1 MTFINKRPTDGPT
14 NYPDMLLDPQYVL
27 TVFTTSDV
35 MTTYDAIQMDEEDEY
50 SDLPSNFE
58 ELPEEMRVR
67 LIEAAESVLE
77 DASRQNED
85 LMEVMRK
92 IMSESKE
99 EPSML
104 REGDKVT
111 IYLMPLSKG
120 EVEGVATL
128 VHLQDDHAGVY
139 EGHLV
144 ETWLVTFTGDARRR
158 SRSVL
163 TNVPA
168 TRSVLT
174 DTPHD

>member
-14 NYPDMLLDPQYVL
+14 NYQDRLLDPQYVL

-35 MTTYDAIQMDEEDEY
+35 MTTYEAIQMDEDY
-50 SDLPSNFE
+50 ACPDLPSNFE
-58 ELPEEMRVR
+58 ELPEAMRVR
-67 LIEAAESVLE
+67 LVEAAERVFE
-77 DASRQNED
+77 DVSQQNEA
-85 LMEVMRK
+85 LMDVIRET
-92 IMSESKE
+92 MSEPEE

-111 IYLMPLSKG
+111 IYQMPLSKE

-144 ETWLVTFTGDARRR
+144 ETWLVTFTGDARQR